1 MIILE
6 EKDNQMN
13 SILEIKNL
21 KVSFLSDK
29 AITYAVN
36 DISFNVNAGETLGIV
51 GESGSGKSV
60 TAKTILKLLNNNTK
74 ISGSIIFDKN
84 ELLNKNDKYMQKI
97 RGSYISMIFQDPMT
111 SLNPLFN
118 IETQMRRL
126 IKRHKPGISN
136 LEVQELIIEYLELVG
151 IPDTKK
157 RLKSYPH
164 EFSGG
169 MRQRVMIAMA
179 LCLKPK
185 LIIADE
191 PTTALDVTIQAQVL
205 NLINDIRTAKDR
217 SVILITH
224 DMGVV
229 ANTCD
234 RVIVMYSGMIME
246 EADVQELFS
255 NPKHPYTIGLLNSL
269 PKNNYNYKERLTPIL
284 GNPPDMTKAVIGC
297 PFYDRCKYRHKICE
311 EYIPSLEK
319 LSYNHMIRCHLFG
332 ENR

>member
-1 MIILE
+1 MSVILE
-6 EKDNQMN
+6 V
-13 SILEIKNL
+13 KNL
-21 KVSFLSDK
+21 EVRFLSDRT
-29 AITYAVN
+29 ITYAVN

-51 GESGSGKSV
+51 GESGSGKSA
-60 TAKTILKLLNNNTK
+60 TAKAILRLLNKNTK

-97 RGSYISMIFQDPMT
+97 RGADISMVFQDPMT

-118 IETQMRRL
+118 IETQMKRL
-126 IKRHKPGISN
+126 IKRHKAGVTN
-136 LEVQELIIEYLELVG
+136 LEVKELSIKYLGLVG
-151 IPDTKK
+151 IPDAKK

-179 LCLKPK
+179 LCLRPK

-205 NLINDIRTAKDR
+205 NLINDISVDKDR
-217 SVILITH
+217 SVVLITH

-246 EADVQELFS
+246 EAEVQELFS
-255 NPKHPYTIGLLNSL
+255 NPKHPYTIGLLDSL
-269 PKNNYNYKERLTPIL
+269 PKNDYKKRLTPIL
-284 GNPPDMTKAVIGC
+284 GNPPDMTKVIIGC
-297 PFYDRCKYRHKICE
+297 PFYDRCKNRLQICKE
-311 EYIPSLEK
+311 HCPSLK
-319 LSYNHMIRCHLFG
+319 QLSYNHTIRCHLFG
-332 ENR
+332 ENL

>member
-1 MIILE
+1 MNPILE
-6 EKDNQMN
+6 V
-13 SILEIKNL
+13 KNL
-21 KVSFLSDK
+21 EVRFLSDR

-36 DISFNVNAGETLGIV
+36 DINFDVNKGETLGIV

-60 TAKTILKLLNNNTK
+60 TAKAILKLLNKNTK

-84 ELLNKNDKYMQKI
+84 ELINKNDKYMQKI
-97 RGSYISMIFQDPMT
+97 RGSDISMVFQDPMT
-111 SLNPLFN
+111 SLNPLFS
-118 IETQMRRL
+118 IETQMKRL
-126 IKRHKPGISN
+126 IKRHKTGITN
-136 LEVQELIIEYLELVG
+136 LEVQELIIKYLELVG
-151 IPDTKK
+151 IPDAKK

-179 LCLKPK
+179 LCLKSK

-191 PTTALDVTIQAQVL
+191 PTTALDVTIQAQIL
-205 NLINDIRTAKDR
+205 NLINDISADKDR
-217 SVILITH
+217 SVVLITH

-246 EADVQELFS
+246 EADVQELFG
-255 NPKHPYTIGLLNSL
+255 NPKHPYTIGLLDSL
-269 PKNNYNYKERLTPIL
+269 PKNNYKERLTPIL
-284 GNPPDMTKAVIGC
+284 GNPPDMTQVIIGC
-297 PFYDRCKYRHKICE
+297 PFYDRCKHRLQICKE
-311 EYIPSLEK
+311 HRPSLKK
-319 LSYNHMIRCHLFG
+319 LSYNHTIRCHLFG